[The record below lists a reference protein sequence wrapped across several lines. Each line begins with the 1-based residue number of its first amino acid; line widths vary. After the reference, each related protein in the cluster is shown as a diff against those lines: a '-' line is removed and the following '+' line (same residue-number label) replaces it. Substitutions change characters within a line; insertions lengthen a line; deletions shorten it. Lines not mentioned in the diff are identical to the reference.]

1 MVSGTTSCTDD
12 GMSLMRK
19 RLVAASLSAVAG
31 SFLITA
37 PALASTPLPS
47 SPCTIR
53 VPGTINIGDPVTATV
68 TTCPAGAMADAVY
81 WSLEGP
87 RDSTLNFSR
96 DGSALY
102 PHTNLTD
109 SYGAYEP
116 GTYKISPTA
125 STSFCNEDYSE
136 CFEIPLL
143 ANTVVAK
150 YRTTTALQVF
160 RASSKGRWTTK
171 LSTQVR
177 RYDSSGYPSG
187 APRATVTVYR
197 DNKALKTITTNFE
210 GTVSITVSDTKGA
223 HAYRASAAT
232 GNSTWPSASNTL
244 RR

>member
-1 MVSGTTSCTDD
+1 
-12 GMSLMRK
+12 MRK
-19 RLVAASLSAVAG
+19 RLVVTTLSAVAG
-31 SFLITA
+31 SFLIAA

-81 WSLEGP
+81 WSLKGP
-87 RDSTLNFSR
+87 QDFTLTFSR

-102 PHTNLTD
+102 PDADLTD
-109 SYGAYEP
+109 SSGAYEP

-125 STSFCNEDYSE
+125 STTFCYEDYSE
-136 CFEIPLL
+136 CFEIPLF

-150 YRTTTALQVF
+150 YRTATALQVS

-177 RYDSSGYPSG
+177 RYDSSRYPSG
-187 APRATVTVYR
+187 APRVTVTVYR
-197 DNKALKTITTNFE
+197 DNKAFKTITTNST
-210 GTVSITVSDTKGA
+210 GSVSVTVSDTKGS

-232 GNSTWPSASNTL
+232 SNSTWPSASNTL